1 MKLMS
6 VKEYARAHKTSIF
19 MVVKKITSG
28 ELESVTMEEDGK
40 KVNYVVV
47 REDPAAESSADGE
60 GAKLGAEIPDVASLA
75 AEMARLREEVKRL
88 EAKLRECCE
97 KER

>member
-28 ELESVTMEEDGK
+28 ELESVTMEENGK
-40 KVNYVVV
+40 KVNYVVI
-47 REDPAAESSADGE
+47 REESARERREEDGGAPAGSQA
-60 GAKLGAEIPDVASLA
+60 PDATTLA
-75 AEMARLREEVKRL
+75 AEVARLREEMEVLK
-88 EAKLRECCE
+88 AKLRECCE
-97 KER
+97 KKR

>member
-28 ELESVTMEEDGK
+28 ELESVTMEEEGK
-40 KVNYVVV
+40 KVNYVVLK
-47 REDPAAESSADGE
+47 EEPAEEPVVSEPSKEPPSEPPAVGD
-60 GAKLGAEIPDVASLA
+60 LA
-75 AEMARLREEVKRL
+75 AEVAKLREELKRL
-88 EAKLRECCE
+88 EAKVRECCE

>member
-28 ELESVTMEEDGK
+28 ELESVTREENGK

-47 REDPAAESSADGE
+47 EDEVAEETAPAGRSAESDSQMP
-60 GAKLGAEIPDVASLA
+60 EIAVLTT
-75 AEMARLREEVKRL
+75 EVARLREELKGL
-88 EAKLRECCE
+88 KAKLRECCE